1 MGFSPRIKKRVSDID
16 ALSEDNIANKVRS
29 EGEEEEAVSEASPTS
44 EEPQPAMDSTQ
55 QTATESPSRSLK
67 K

>member
-1 MGFSPRIKKRVSDID
+1 MGFSPRIKKSVSDID
-16 ALSEDNIANKVRS
+16 TQSEGNIAKKLLSE
-29 EGEEEEAVSEASPTS
+29 GEEEAVSEVSPTG

-55 QTATESPSRSLK
+55 QTATKSPSRSLK

>member
-16 ALSEDNIANKVRS
+16 ALSEDNIAKKLLS
-29 EGEEEEAVSEASPTS
+29 EGEEEAVSDATPTS
-44 EEPQPAMDSTQ
+44 EVAPPTADLTE
-55 QTATESPSRSLK
+55 QTATESPSRSRK

>member
-16 ALSEDNIANKVRS
+16 ALSEDNIATQVLS
-29 EGEEEEAVSEASPTS
+29 EGEEEAVSEASPTS
-44 EEPQPAMDSTQ
+44 EEPQPAMDSAQ
-55 QTATESPSRSLK
+55 QTATESPSQSRK

>member
-16 ALSEDNIANKVRS
+16 AQSDDNIAS
-29 EGEEEEAVSEASPTS
+29 QSLEEGEEEAVSEASPTS
-44 EEPQPAMDSTQ
+44 EEPQPTMDSTQ
-55 QTATESPSRSLK
+55 QTATESPSRSRK

>member
-16 ALSEDNIANKVRS
+16 TQSEGNIANKVLS
-29 EGEEEEAVSEASPTS
+29 EGEEEAVSEASPTS
-44 EEPQPAMDSTQ
+44 EETQSAMDSTQ
-55 QTATESPSRSLK
+55 QTATESPSQSRK

>member
-16 ALSEDNIANKVRS
+16 ALSEDNIAADVLS
-29 EGEEEEAVSEASPTS
+29 EENEETVSEVSPTS
-44 EEPQPAMDSTQ
+44 EEAQPAMDSTQ
-55 QTATESPSRSLK
+55 QTATESPSQSRK

>member
-16 ALSEDNIANKVRS
+16 ALSEDNIAADVLS
-29 EGEEEEAVSEASPTS
+29 EENEETVSEVSPTS
-44 EEPQPAMDSTQ
+44 EENQPAMDSTQ
-55 QTATESPSRSLK
+55 QTATESPSQSRK

>member
-16 ALSEDNIANKVRS
+16 AQSEDNIAKKVLS
-29 EGEEEEAVSEASPTS
+29 EGEEESVSDATPTS
-44 EEPQPAMDSTQ
+44 EAARPTADLTE
-55 QTATESPSRSLK
+55 QTATKSPSRSLK

>member
-16 ALSEDNIANKVRS
+16 ALSEDNIAADVLS
-29 EGEEEEAVSEASPTS
+29 EENEETVSEVSPTS
-44 EEPQPAMDSTQ
+44 EETQSAMDSTQ
-55 QTATESPSRSLK
+55 QTATESPSQSRK

>member
-16 ALSEDNIANKVRS
+16 AQSEDNIAKKVLS
-29 EGEEEEAVSEASPTS
+29 EGEEKAVSEASPTS
-44 EEPQPAMDSTQ
+44 AESQPAMDSTQ
-55 QTATESPSRSLK
+55 QTAAESPSRSRK

>member
-16 ALSEDNIANKVRS
+16 TQSEGNIAKKVLSE
-29 EGEEEEAVSEASPTS
+29 GEEEAVSEVSPTS
-44 EEPQPAMDSTQ
+44 EEPQSAMDSAQ
-55 QTATESPSRSLK
+55 QTATESPSRSSK

>member
-16 ALSEDNIANKVRS
+16 AQSEDNIAKKVLS
-29 EGEEEEAVSEASPTS
+29 EGEEESVSDATPTS
-44 EEPQPAMDSTQ
+44 EVAPPTADLTE
-55 QTATESPSRSLK
+55 QTATKSSSRSRK

>member
-16 ALSEDNIANKVRS
+16 AQSEGNIANEVLS
-29 EGEEEEAVSEASPTS
+29 EGEEKAVSEASPTS
-44 EEPQPAMDSTQ
+44 EEAQPTMDSTQ
-55 QTATESPSRSLK
+55 QTATESPSRSRK

>member
-16 ALSEDNIANKVRS
+16 AQSEDNIAKEVLS
-29 EGEEEEAVSEASPTS
+29 EGEEKAVSEASPTS
-44 EEPQPAMDSTQ
+44 EESQPTMDSTQ
-55 QTATESPSRSLK
+55 QTATESPSRSQK

>member
-16 ALSEDNIANKVRS
+16 AQSEDNIANKVLS
-29 EGEEEEAVSEASPTS
+29 EGEEEAVSEASPTS

-55 QTATESPSRSLK
+55 QTTTESPYRSRK